1 MKQSVT
7 EYPDTLNFSELVVQV
22 SYAMDTYSRT
32 GCVSD
37 GCYFKFVRRGTNNLF
52 CEWKHI
58 FSYGSGPS
66 IENMKQHLTFLL
78 TIADI

>member
-1 MKQSVT
+1 MPWTLTQEPLVSV
-7 EYPDTLNFSELVVQV
+7 
-22 SYAMDTYSRT
+22 MDLF
-32 GCVSD
+32 
-37 GCYFKFVRRGTNNLF
+37 FKFVRRGTNNLF

-66 IENMKQHLTFLL
+66 IENIKQHLKFLF

>member
-7 EYPDTLNFSELVVQV
+7 EYPDTLHFSELVVQV
-22 SYAMDTYSRT
+22 LDTYSRT

-37 GCYFKFVRRGTNNLF
+37 GFFVRRGTNNLF

-66 IENMKQHLTFLL
+66 IENIKQHLKFLF
-78 TIADI
+78 TIAEI